1 MAKKKTS
8 APAPQYPRFFQRSPI
23 DLKDTIYHAFD
34 LGQVAFQYPLT
45 TVHGVVE
52 GEPHHAKVTLTDDVR
67 IPLFGLKLKLQ
78 QLHFHAPS
86 EHLVSGVAWPLELHL
101 VHQIE
106 GGQSGATVGSHLLVI
121 GIFFFA
127 SEEAPKQ
134 RALPKIAQFLDTTQ
148 KLQESKGDW
157 KSQTIEF
164 NPNNC
169 LPDLADRP
177 RFYRYEGSL
186 TSGDLDERVSWLVFE
201 RPVPVLPEDLD
212 PILAVAEQPQR
223 PVDELNRR

>member
-1 MAKKKTS
+1 M
-8 APAPQYPRFFQRSPI
+8 
-23 DLKDTIYHAFD
+23 
-34 LGQVAFQYPLT
+34 
-45 TVHGVVE
+45 
-52 GEPHHAKVTLTDDVR
+52 
-67 IPLFGLKLKLQ
+67 
-78 QLHFHAPS
+78 
-86 EHLVSGVAWPLELHL
+86 
-101 VHQIE
+101 
-106 GGQSGATVGSHLLVI
+106 I

-127 SEEAPKQ
+127 SEEALQAAGP
-134 RALPKIAQFLDTTQ
+134 AQDRPVPRHDA
-148 KLQESKGDW
+148 KLQKSKGDW

-201 RPVPVLPEDLD
+201 RPVPRSAGRID

-223 PVDELNRR
+223 PVDELNRRYVLRSFP

>member
-1 MAKKKTS
+1 MAKKKTA
-8 APAPQYPRFFQRSPI
+8 APAPQYPRFFQHSPI

-45 TVHGVVE
+45 TMHGVVE

-106 GGQSGATVGSHLLVI
+106 GGQSGATVGSDLLVI

-127 SEEAPKQ
+127 SEEAPSSGPCPRSPSSSTRRRSCRNLKAIGSRRPSSSTRTTACPISPTGHGSTAT
-134 RALPKIAQFLDTTQ
+134 RARSPPAT
-148 KLQESKGDW
+148 
-157 KSQTIEF
+157 
-164 NPNNC
+164 
-169 LPDLADRP
+169 
-177 RFYRYEGSL
+177 L
-186 TSGDLDERVSWLVFE
+186 TSG
-201 RPVPVLPEDLD
+201 
-212 PILAVAEQPQR
+212 
-223 PVDELNRR
+223 